1 MPTSLLGSGSEEDCC
16 WCDAALPFP
25 RRRDLPCAPSIHP
38 SSSGTTRR
46 GAGVSTGKIPSSTCC
61 TSSSHSK
68 CCAKR
73 IQMLGL
79 PFCNVAVGEFGCFFL
94 MLQQVIFMLGLL
106 WFHVVVGQSGCCSV
120 SLLIFCN
127 NKR

>member
-79 PFCNVAVGEFGCFFL
+79 PFCNVAVARQGHDSTHTRADETKKE
-94 MLQQVIFMLGLL
+94 
-106 WFHVVVGQSGCCSV
+106 VGSFDDAVACDMS
-120 SLLIFCN
+120 
-127 NKR
+127 